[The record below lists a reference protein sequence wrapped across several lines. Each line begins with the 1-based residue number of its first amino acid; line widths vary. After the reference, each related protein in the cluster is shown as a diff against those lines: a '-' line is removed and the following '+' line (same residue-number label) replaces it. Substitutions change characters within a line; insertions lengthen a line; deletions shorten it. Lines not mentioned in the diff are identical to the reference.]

1 MYTEIN
7 VRSFQEKR
15 EDGILDRGK
24 KTNDDRSDITFTH
37 YESQSWIL
45 HGHAQVALYPT
56 FWCLSV
62 FDVLNLPLSVFS
74 DNFMLFKMDVA
85 KQAINSRSGK
95 AIPPKVR

>member
-1 MYTEIN
+1 MTSVTSHLHIIKVNVELFVAMY
-7 VRSFQEKR
+7 V
-15 EDGILDRGK
+15 
-24 KTNDDRSDITFTH
+24 
-37 YESQSWIL
+37 
-45 HGHAQVALYPT
+45 QVALYPT

-62 FDVLNLPLSVFS
+62 FDVLNLSLSVFS

>member
-1 MYTEIN
+1 MMTAMTSHLHIIKVN
-7 VRSFQEKR
+7 VKFFV
-15 EDGILDRGK
+15 
-24 KTNDDRSDITFTH
+24 T
-37 YESQSWIL
+37 
-45 HGHAQVALYPT
+45 LYPT

-62 FDVLNLPLSVFS
+62 FDVLNLSLSVFS